1 MTAKVRTRFAP
12 SPTGFLHVGGA
23 RTALYS
29 WLFAKKMQ
37 GDFVLRIEDTDQER
51 STEESLQKVLSD
63 LKWLGYDWQEG
74 PEVNGPNQPYFQ
86 SQRQAIYQ
94 EHAERL
100 LKAGKAYYC
109 FCSDERLE
117 SLRETAKKEGRS
129 PQYDGHC
136 RKVSKEE
143 AKERLAAGEKAT
155 VRFQIPEEKDHYVF
169 QDLIRKEVKFPKE
182 MVGDFILLRSDGM
195 PVYNFCCAVDDALM
209 NITHVLRAE
218 EHLSNTLRQI
228 MILEALDYP
237 LPQFGHLSI
246 ILGADKQKLSKRHG
260 ATSCHEYA
268 ERGFLPEALSNFL
281 ALLGWSHPEG
291 KEIMPLEEL
300 VETFSLDRVHGSP
313 AVFDEEKLKWMNSQY
328 LRALSNEDL
337 WQRIQPFLT
346 AAGLDFSDAPEDW
359 KNKTLDVFKSSM
371 ETLVDAVALY
381 QNMSDA
387 HFQVDEEACAEVL
400 SWDTTKAAMEVWLQ
414 GLKDLSGDYLSEE
427 DFLSLQDKVKSD
439 LGVKGKHLFMPL
451 RVAVIGK
458 PQGAEMK
465 LLVPLLAKS
474 SLQKRVEIVLEKI

>member
-1 MTAKVRTRFAP
+1 
-12 SPTGFLHVGGA
+12 
-23 RTALYS
+23 
-29 WLFAKKMQ
+29 
-37 GDFVLRIEDTDQER
+37 
-51 STEESLQKVLSD
+51 
-63 LKWLGYDWQEG
+63 
-74 PEVNGPNQPYFQ
+74 
-86 SQRQAIYQ
+86 
-94 EHAERL
+94 
-100 LKAGKAYYC
+100 
-109 FCSDERLE
+109 
-117 SLRETAKKEGRS
+117 
-129 PQYDGHC
+129 
-136 RKVSKEE
+136 
-143 AKERLAAGEKAT
+143 
-155 VRFQIPEEKDHYVF
+155 
-169 QDLIRKEVKFPKE
+169 
-182 MVGDFILLRSDGM
+182 
-195 PVYNFCCAVDDALM
+195 
-209 NITHVLRAE
+209 
-218 EHLSNTLRQI
+218 
-228 MILEALDYP
+228 
-237 LPQFGHLSI
+237 
-246 ILGADKQKLSKRHG
+246 
-260 ATSCHEYA
+260 
-268 ERGFLPEALSNFL
+268 
-281 ALLGWSHPEG
+281 
-291 KEIMPLEEL
+291 MPLEEL

-474 SLQKRVEIVLEKI
+474 SLRKRVEIVLEKI